1 MNAAIRGVAREPY
14 FEQTEPCREELA
26 RRKRERFIDGAYG
39 AMMTLLAVASIVV
52 LRLALSF

>member
-1 MNAAIRGVAREPY
+1 MNAAIRGIAKAPY
-14 FEQTEPCREELA
+14 FQETEPCREELA
-26 RRKRERFIDGAYG
+26 RRRRERFIHGAYG

>member
-14 FEQTEPCREELA
+14 FQETESAREELA

-39 AMMTLLAVASIVV
+39 AMMALLAVASIVV
-52 LRLALSF
+52 LRLVLSF